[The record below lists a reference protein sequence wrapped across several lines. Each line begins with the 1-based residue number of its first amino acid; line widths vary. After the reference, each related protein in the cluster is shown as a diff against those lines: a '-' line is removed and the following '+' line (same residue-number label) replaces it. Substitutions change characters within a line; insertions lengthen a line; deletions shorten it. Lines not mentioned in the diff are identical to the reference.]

1 MYVIGLTGNIAT
13 GKSTVMAILAELG
26 AEIIDADTVA
36 HELMLPRAPAYVQV
50 VAEFGDGI
58 LAADGAI
65 DRKKLGAIVF
75 RDPVRLHRLDEI
87 VHPAVVRH
95 VAEYLPHAKRP
106 VVVVEAIKLIEAGM
120 TALCDEVWVV
130 TSPPELQAARLM
142 QSRELTQAEALARI
156 NAQPPQSDKVRV
168 AHVVLA
174 NDGSLADLRRRIM
187 DEWTRIQR
195 RETAQA

>member
-26 AEIIDADTVA
+26 AEIIDADKVA
-36 HELMLPRAPAYVQV
+36 HELMLPGAPAYVQV
-50 VAEFGDGI
+50 VAEFGAGI
-58 LAADGAI
+58 LAADGEI

-75 RDPVRLHRLDEI
+75 ADSERLRRLDDI
-87 VHPAVVRH
+87 VHPLVVRH
-95 VAEYLPHAKRP
+95 VAAYLPLVKRP
-106 VVVVEAIKLIEAGM
+106 VVVMEAIKLIEAGM

-142 QSRELTQAEALARI
+142 QSRGLTRAEALTRI
-156 NAQPPQSDKVRV
+156 NAQPPQSEKARV

-174 NDGSLADLRRRIM
+174 NDGSLADLRRRIV

-195 RETAQA
+195 RQTAPA

>member
-13 GKSTVMAILAELG
+13 GKSTVMAVLAELG
-26 AEIIDADTVA
+26 AEIIDADKVA
-36 HELMLPRAPAYVQV
+36 HELMLPGAPAYVQV
-50 VAEFGDGI
+50 LAEFGDGI
-58 LAADGAI
+58 LAPGGAI

-75 RDPVRLHRLDEI
+75 RDPARLHRLDEI
-87 VHPAVVRH
+87 VHPAVVQH
-95 VAEYLPHAKRP
+95 VAAYLPHAKCP
-106 VVVVEAIKLIEAGM
+106 VVVMEAIKLIEAGM

-142 QSRELTQAEALARI
+142 QSRGLTRAEAEARI
-156 NAQPPQSDKVRV
+156 SAQPPQSEKARV
-168 AHVVLA
+168 ATVVLD
-174 NDGSLADLRRRIM
+174 NSGSLADLRRRIT